1 MSTEQIGVVGLG
13 NMGFAMAKNLLRK
26 GRQVVGY
33 DQQPDKVRALAAM
46 GGSGAAS
53 AQAVAEQAEV
63 VILSLPNSPIT
74 EQVVLGD
81 QGVRAGV
88 RPGSLVIDMGSS
100 LPSSTGMLAA
110 ALAECGADMLDAPVS
125 GGPQGAEAGTMA
137 IMIGGAPEVIER
149 AMPLFQ
155 IMGAGQK
162 ITVVGGIGSGHT
174 LKAINNYV
182 YASCIW
188 ACSEAFVVAAKAGL
202 DANVVQKVISTS
214 TARNNV
220 VEDNIPNEVMNRTF
234 PVWFALGLLNK
245 DVNTFFSI
253 AKELNVS
260 TPVGAMLKEMYNL
273 GVNVVG
279 SGAGDS
285 KIITMLE
292 QWAGVEVKG

>member
-26 GRQVVGY
+26 GRQVVGF

-253 AKELNVS
+253 AKELDVPPPS
-260 TPVGAMLKEMYNL
+260 APY
-273 GVNVVG
+273 
-279 SGAGDS
+279 
-285 KIITMLE
+285 
-292 QWAGVEVKG
+292 